1 MGIGMHPKKI
11 GISANLYINFIKN
24 NLTKKYITISL
35 IGGILISNIAT
46 AISPLATADKF
57 YTSGKII
64 PLWQVYSKNTGN
76 RSIAYLYAKA
86 LLGKNN
92 PSAAE
97 LFIQNNFNDYL
108 RTDMLHQLL
117 NFYYTNG
124 SYSSYLRIYK
134 LLPDSQKT
142 NNEKCG
148 YDIATGQVSID
159 LVYIASNNP
168 PLWCADLLPSA
179 YAKGHVTKE
188 QRNRMLYNLVA
199 NDKSGAYNQIA
210 PSLGLR
216 TIYFAKYAGKPAG
229 KLLSNDYL
237 VVSRITNIG
246 HKYPDQALS
255 ELRSSGVSSNATAF
269 LSNYLAMQFAQKHEF
284 KQAIALYERYGDNL
298 SDDQYEWLARSYLF
312 YGKWGD
318 LIKTIDDMP
327 KSLSSKNAW
336 LYWKAVAYASTGES
350 DRALEYFKLVSND
363 YSYYSMLAASE
374 LKTLT
379 VYNTKPPK
387 TITLDNSVEAKAAK
401 IALNLYQEGK
411 NNSLK
416 HLTNIGS
423 SEWNYAAKLSED
435 DGILLAMANLA
446 HQSGFYDLSIYAANQ
461 MENRYIELSF
471 PLPFFATFSQ
481 YSKISGI
488 DPTYTLAVSRQ
499 ESRFDYKVIAFDGG
513 VGLMQIMPQTALYIA
528 RKSGSVNCYHKG
540 PECNIKFG
548 SWYLGSLNDKF
559 GNLIYSTA
567 AYNAGPGRPRKWQDI
582 LGNLDDR
589 IQIELIPITITR
601 DYVKNV
607 LSNKAVYDSEVAG
620 SNKINFATYVNKIGK
635 HHYLNILDD
644 DNTDAGKI

>member
-1 MGIGMHPKKI
+1 MQPKKNS
-11 GISANLYINFIKN
+11 ISANLHKN
-24 NLTKKYITISL
+24 TTKKNLTKKYLTMAL
-35 IGGILISNIAT
+35 IGGLLISNSAT
-46 AISPLATADKF
+46 AISTLATADKY

-64 PLWQVYSKNTGN
+64 PLWQIYSKNPSN
-76 RSIAYLYAKA
+76 RGIAYLYAKA

-97 LFIQNNFNDYL
+97 VFIRNNFNDYL
-108 RTDMLHQLL
+108 RNDILHQLL
-117 NFYYTNG
+117 NFYYTNS

-142 NNEKCG
+142 TNEKCG
-148 YDIATGQVSID
+148 YDIASGQVTVD
-159 LVYIASNNP
+159 LAYIANNNP

-179 YAKGHVTKE
+179 YAKGHVNKE
-188 QRNRMLYNLVA
+188 QRNWMLYNLVA

-210 PSLGLR
+210 PSLGLG
-216 TIYFAKYAGKPAG
+216 TIYFAKYSGKPAS

-237 VVSRITNIG
+237 VVSRITSIG

-255 ELRSSGVSSNATAF
+255 ELRSSGISSNATAF
-269 LSNYLAMQFAQKHEF
+269 LGNFLAMHFALKHDF
-284 KQAIALYERYGDNL
+284 KQAISLYEKYGDNL
-298 SDDQYEWLARSYLF
+298 SDDEYEWLARSYLF
-312 YGKWGD
+312 YGKWSD
-318 LIKTIDDMP
+318 LIKTINDMP
-327 KSLSSKNAW
+327 KNLSSKNVW
-336 LYWKAVAYASTGES
+336 LYWKAAAYASSGES
-350 DRALEYFKLVSND
+350 EKAMETFKLISND

-374 LKTLT
+374 LKTFT

-387 TITLDNSVEAKAAK
+387 TTTLDNSVEAKATK

-416 HLTNIGS
+416 HLTNIGNA
-423 SEWNYAAKLSED
+423 EWNYAAKTTED
-435 DGILLAMANLA
+435 DALLLAMANLA
-446 HQSGFYDLSIYAANQ
+446 RQYNFYDLSIYAANQ

-481 YSKISGI
+481 YSRIFGI
-488 DPTYTLAVSRQ
+488 DPTYTLAISRQ

-540 PECNIKFG
+540 AECNIKFG
-548 SWYLGSLNDKF
+548 SWYLGSLNNKF

-567 AYNAGPGRPRKWQDI
+567 AYNAGPGRPKRWQDI

-607 LSNKAVYDSEVAG
+607 LSNKAIYDSEIAG
-620 SNKINFATYVNKIGK
+620 INKIDFATYVNKIGK
-635 HHYLNILDD
+635 HHYLNIFDD
-644 DNTDAGKI
+644 DNTDAGKL